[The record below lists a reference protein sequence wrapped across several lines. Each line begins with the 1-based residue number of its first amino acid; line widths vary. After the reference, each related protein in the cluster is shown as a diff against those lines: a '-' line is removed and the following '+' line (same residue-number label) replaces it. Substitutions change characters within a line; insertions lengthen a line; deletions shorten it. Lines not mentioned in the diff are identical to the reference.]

1 MLVTANNSLP
11 YPRVPKTEPGQLVV
25 DSHEVIGVAP
35 FWSWSSECRAQNGP
49 PPALIDGRR
58 EIATISWNRQRYWK
72 CTQEARRNGL
82 KRTRFF
88 SEISTNSTQ
97 LSVSCGLS
105 IRWSQPGDIIV
116 MKGRRIR
123 RAQSG
128 KPFWAILIAV
138 AISLR
143 LGYFPVNSDLQVAL
157 HASFD
162 QSSWNWRS
170 WRI

>member
-11 YPRVPKTEPGQLVV
+11 YPRVPKTEPGQLLTAQGTELL
-25 DSHEVIGVAP
+25 SHSVIGVAP
-35 FWSWSSECRAQNGP
+35 FWSSSSECRAQNGP
-49 PPALIDGRR
+49 PSASIDGRA
-58 EIATISWNRQRYWK
+58 IATISCNRQRYWK

-162 QSSWNWRS
+162 QSS
-170 WRI
+170 